1 MTLTGFAPMGL
12 FISLLFI
19 IVVFAVISFVIRYSI
34 DNSRLTKEIIVM
46 RKELEELRN
55 ELRNKGAT

>member
-1 MTLTGFAPMGL
+1 MTLSGFGSMGL

-34 DNSRLTKEIIVM
+34 DNSRLTKEIIFM

-55 ELRNKGAT
+55 ELKRDQ

>member
-1 MTLTGFAPMGL
+1 MTLSGFAPMGL

-19 IVVFAVISFVIRYSI
+19 IVVFAVNSFVIRYSI
-34 DNSRLTKEIIVM
+34 DNSRLTKEIIFM

-55 ELRNKGAT
+55 ELRDKGI

>member
-1 MTLTGFAPMGL
+1 MTLSGFAPMGL

-19 IVVFAVISFVIRYSI
+19 IVVFAIISFIIRYSI
-34 DNSRLTKEIIVM
+34 DNSKLTKEIIFM

-55 ELRNKGAT
+55 ELKRDQ

>member
-1 MTLTGFAPMGL
+1 MTLSGFAPMGL

-19 IVVFAVISFVIRYSI
+19 IVVFAVISLIIRYSI
-34 DNSRLTKEIIVM
+34 DNSRLTKEIICM

-55 ELRNKGAT
+55 DLRNKGI

>member
-1 MTLTGFAPMGL
+1 MTLSGFGSMGL

-34 DNSRLTKEIIVM
+34 DNSKLTKEIIFM

-55 ELRNKGAT
+55 ELKGNK

>member
-1 MTLTGFAPMGL
+1 MTLSGFGSMGL

-34 DNSRLTKEIIVM
+34 DNSRLTKEIIFM

-55 ELRNKGAT
+55 ELKGNKEI

>member
-1 MTLTGFAPMGL
+1 MTLSGFGSMGL

-34 DNSRLTKEIIVM
+34 DNSKLTKEIIFM

-55 ELRNKGAT
+55 ELKRDK

>member
-1 MTLTGFAPMGL
+1 MTLSGFAPMGL

-19 IVVFAVISFVIRYSI
+19 IVVFAIISFIIRYSI
-34 DNSRLTKEIIVM
+34 NNSKLTKEIIFM

-55 ELRNKGAT
+55 ELKRDQ